1 MTFELVYDG
10 FAKVFQSLVTQ
21 REIALTADSVGAV
34 VHVYDKDCVLCV
46 NQLREAMYRPDN
58 PSGNIIEIPA
68 GRFVREDAGLSV
80 LQLLS
85 KEGFEEIGAN
95 ISADQIELMNDGVAM
110 ALSPGFITER
120 MTLAYIRIH
129 SSQVEKKERT
139 FGVAA
144 DGEHIERMWIQIDE
158 LPNYVTAD
166 MKTFAG
172 FQWLLNKLR
181 SEGRI
186 I

>member
-1 MTFELVYDG
+1 MAFELVHDG
-10 FAKVFQSLVTQ
+10 FAKIFRSLITK

-34 VHVYDKDCVLCV
+34 VHVYDKDSILCV

-58 PSGNIIEIPA
+58 SSGNIIEIPA
-68 GRFVREDAGLSV
+68 GRFVHEDAGLSV

-95 ISADQIELMNDGVAM
+95 ITADQIELINSGISM

-129 SSQVEKKERT
+129 SSQVEEKERV
-139 FGVAA
+139 FGVAS
-144 DGEHIERMWIQIDE
+144 ENERIERVWIKIDDI
-158 LPNYVTAD
+158 PSFVPVD
-166 MKTFAG
+166 MKTFG
-172 FQWLLNKLR
+172 GLQWFLNKLR
-181 SEGRI
+181 SEGRSI
-186 I
+186 